1 MAARRSALKLHKLD
15 LLTCPTP
22 AVFGFANIRQ
32 RIKSMKLPFFTIGHS
47 TRSID
52 EFVHLLRVAE
62 VTLVADIRSVPRS
75 RTNPQYN
82 KDVLPATLATY
93 GIDYV
98 HIAQLGGLRSKSKA
112 IADATNGFWENR
124 SFQNYADY
132 ALTPAFQEGLDQLLA
147 LGAKQRCAMM
157 CAEAVWWRCHRRIV
171 TDHLLARDEQVF
183 HLMNTDTMAPASF
196 NTAAVVKDGLISYP
210 ASQ

>member
-1 MAARRSALKLHKLD
+1 
-15 LLTCPTP
+15 
-22 AVFGFANIRQ
+22 
-32 RIKSMKLPFFTIGHS
+32 MKPPFFTIGHS
-47 TRSID
+47 TRSIE
-52 EFVHLLRVAE
+52 EFVHLLRAAE

-82 KDVLPATLATY
+82 KDVLPATLVAY

-98 HIAQLGGLRSKSKA
+98 HIAQLGGLRSKSKT
-112 IADATNGFWENR
+112 IADTTNGFWENR

-147 LGAKQRCAMM
+147 LGAKQRCAIM
-157 CAEAVWWRCHRRIV
+157 CSEAVWWRCHRRIV

-183 HLMNTDTMAPASF
+183 HLMNTDTIEPARFSQ
-196 NTAAVVKDGLISYP
+196 AAVIKDGLISYP
-210 ASQ
+210 AGPSVE